1 MLSKKT
7 INGIYLLIF
16 TSVILYFLLAF
27 QIKRNDFVPL
37 ISISFLLFVCYF
49 WMISF
54 NYDAKQLRNLLF
66 AAVFFRLLFLFSIPE
81 LSNDYFRFIWDG
93 MLANRGINPFDFRPT
108 EWPVFLGETNYNLT
122 TVYQQLNSQDYYSV
136 YPPVLQFVFSTCTYL
151 SGGDLYSTVVLM
163 KVILISAE
171 VGTLFLIKNLLRKYK
186 LNEKNVLW
194 YALNP
199 LIVFEISGN
208 LHFEGLLI
216 FFLLLSITLILDEKF
231 ILAAFVFSLA
241 FAVKLWPLLFLP
253 FLIKQIGMRKSV
265 LFYFTFLVC
274 TICLFFPFYNEHFIA
289 HYFESLQLY
298 FQTFEFNSGIHY
310 FIRAI
315 LYPITGFNV
324 IHYSGPII
332 SLLVLSVILYLSF
345 RKKQFEHPLQN
356 WYYAFLIYIITS
368 SIIHPWN
375 ISLLILFAVFVPNK
389 MPIVWSFLIILSY
402 YAYKDVIVN
411 ESYIIIAIE
420 FLIIL
425 AVIFVERKQISVFSL
440 LQRKN

>member
-7 INGIYLLIF
+7 INGIYLMFI

-27 QIKRNDFVPL
+27 QVKRNDFVPL
-37 ISISFLLFVCYF
+37 ISISILLFVCYF
-49 WMISF
+49 WLNAF
-54 NYDAKQLRNLLF
+54 HYNAKQLRNLLI
-66 AAVFFRLLFLFSIPE
+66 AAVFFRFLFLFSIPE

-171 VGTLFLIKNLLRKYK
+171 VGTLFLIKHLLKKYK

-199 LIVFEISGN
+199 LIIFEISGN

-216 FFLLLSITLILDEKF
+216 FFLLLSITLLLDEKF
-231 ILAAFVFSLA
+231 VIAAFVFSLA

-253 FLIKQIGMRKSV
+253 FLIQQIGTKKSV

-274 TICLFFPFYNEHFIA
+274 TICLFFPFYNENFIA

-315 LYPITGFNV
+315 FYPITGFNV
-324 IHYSGPII
+324 IEYSGPII
-332 SLLVLSVILYLSF
+332 SLMVLSVILYLAF

-420 FLIIL
+420 FLLVL
-425 AVIFVERKQISVFSL
+425 AVIFVERKQKSVFSL
-440 LQRKN
+440 MQRKN

>member
-66 AAVFFRLLFLFSIPE
+66 AAIFFRLLFLFSIPE

-136 YPPVLQFVFSTCTYL
+136 YPPVLQFVFTTCTYL

-315 LYPITGFNV
+315 FYPITGFNI

-411 ESYIIIAIE
+411 ESYLIIAIE
-420 FLIIL
+420 FLLVL
-425 AVIFVERKQISVFSL
+425 AVIFVERKQKSVFSL
-440 LQRKN
+440 MQRKN

>member
-1 MLSKKT
+1 MF
-7 INGIYLLIF
+7 I

-27 QIKRNDFVPL
+27 QVKRNDFVPL
-37 ISISFLLFVCYF
+37 ISISILLFVCYF
-49 WMISF
+49 WLNAF
-54 NYDAKQLRNLLF
+54 HYNAKQLRNLLI
-66 AAVFFRLLFLFSIPE
+66 AAVFFRFLFLFSIPE

-171 VGTLFLIKNLLRKYK
+171 VGTLFLIKHLLKKYK

-199 LIVFEISGN
+199 LIIFEISGN

-216 FFLLLSITLILDEKF
+216 FFLLLSITLLLDEKF
-231 ILAAFVFSLA
+231 VIAAFVFSLA

-253 FLIKQIGMRKSV
+253 FLIQQIGTKKSV

-274 TICLFFPFYNEHFIA
+274 TICLFFPFYNENFIA

-315 LYPITGFNV
+315 FYPITGFNV
-324 IHYSGPII
+324 IEYSGPII
-332 SLLVLSVILYLSF
+332 SLMVLSVILYLAF

-420 FLIIL
+420 FLLVL
-425 AVIFVERKQISVFSL
+425 AVIFVERKQKSVFSL
-440 LQRKN
+440 MQRKN